1 MFVVIIFFAF
11 QMVIFYTTNEIST
24 AANTTLN
31 VTHAST
37 VSLHMIRIIDIFK
50 IIMVLCILGFGGAFL
65 LSAGLNLKEY
75 IGGDRFYES

>member
-24 AANTTLN
+24 SANTTLN
-31 VTHAST
+31 VTYAST

-50 IIMVLCILGFGGAFL
+50 IIMVLFILGFGGAFL